1 MSRIT
6 NAKIY
11 LGSTKQRERYKV
23 YIVGQRGT
31 RGTKEVWIEAGAG
44 AKQPP
49 MPGWE
54 DQRDGFDTPT
64 KAVAFAHR
72 LFPKRDD
79 LIAFLDQELNPVGWD
94 APNAPRKLDEI
105 ELRT

>member
-6 NAKIY
+6 NAKVY

-23 YIVGQRGT
+23 YIVGQRGR

-49 MPGWE
+49 MPDWE
-54 DQRDGFDTPT
+54 DQRDGFDTPA

-79 LIAFLDQELNPVGWD
+79 LVAFLDQELNPVGSD